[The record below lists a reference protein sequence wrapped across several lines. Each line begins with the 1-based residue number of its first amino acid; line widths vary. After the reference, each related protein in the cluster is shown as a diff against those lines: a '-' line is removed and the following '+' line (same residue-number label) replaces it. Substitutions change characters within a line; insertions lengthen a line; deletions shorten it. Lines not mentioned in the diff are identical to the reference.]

1 MLRTSHSSIRVH
13 AGHALV
19 EVIVTVL
26 SVTFLLGL
34 AVLGVGC
41 GSGDGPRKTQCIN
54 NQHNIGIALIR
65 FEMEKGRYP
74 GWTNSQNPQG
84 GLGGTETGWV
94 FPLLPYLDRQDLY
107 SYYGAA
113 GKQAGATPTEYL
125 KILICPSDKDA
136 LKKTG
141 THGNYVVNT
150 GLLGDVPSERE
161 AAAGVFTRQYRASD
175 DDLVMM
181 PSSRSIT
188 DGLATTILFSEN
200 IDAGDWTSADEG
212 CVGIAWEEKAEPS
225 KGARIGE
232 SAGAGKCE
240 YPRPSSHHTAGGA
253 VVTFCDGHTQF
264 IDKNIAY
271 SVYQEMMTSQGKLFG
286 Q

>member
-1 MLRTSHSSIRVH
+1 MLRTSHPRIRIQ

-26 SVTFLLGL
+26 SMTFLLGL

-41 GSGDGPRKTQCIN
+41 GSNDSQRKTSCIN
-54 NQHNIGIALIR
+54 NQHWVGIALIR

-74 GWTNSQNPQG
+74 GWTNSQNPKD
-84 GLGGTETGWV
+84 GLGRTPTGWV
-94 FPLLPYLDRQDLY
+94 FPLLPYLDRTDIHQAYRDKD
-107 SYYGAA
+107 AA
-113 GKQAGATPTEYL
+113 PTEFL
-125 KILICPSDKDA
+125 RIVVCPGDKDA
-136 LKKTG
+136 LKTTG
-141 THGNYVVNT
+141 THSNYVVNT

-181 PSSRSIT
+181 PNSRSIT

-212 CVGIAWEEKAEPS
+212 CVGIAWAEEAEPS
-225 KGARIGE
+225 QGSRIGE
-232 SAGAGKCE
+232 LAGAGKCK